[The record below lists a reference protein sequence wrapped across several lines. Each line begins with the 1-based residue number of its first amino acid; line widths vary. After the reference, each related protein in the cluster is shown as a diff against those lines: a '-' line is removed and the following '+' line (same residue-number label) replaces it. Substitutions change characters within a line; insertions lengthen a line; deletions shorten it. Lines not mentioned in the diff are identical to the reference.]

1 MEVVKKKILLEDS
14 IDRGNNSP
22 TWGILT
28 ASTFYINIMIT
39 QNIDDMGLFTDIDFI
54 SSNPPTN
61 IEPDYTILIDKLN
74 TSGFTFPFMSGVVP
88 QPTTNITISEEV
100 ILRLPSK
107 IKSDFYSFGNSPIT
121 GATDSKIEDV
131 RSYDAIN
138 PFKPGFNI
146 DSQTYINYD
155 NVLVNGVSRV
165 KTIGEPKQ
173 YVFDTEDDINL
184 GTDNQVYG
192 LQYLDYTGTTRKITI
207 GGVTNTIPLTTLRYI
222 GEGLNETNTSLSAL
236 TKEEYLFGITSP
248 ATIQSDVFIDRGIT
262 TVMDMHLRMSEIKDL
277 AQLVRYGNGFYK
289 INKQ

>member
-1 MEVVKKKILLEDS
+1 MELLKRKILLEDS
-14 IDRGNNSP
+14 IDRANNSP
-22 TWGILT
+22 TWGVLT
-28 ASTFYINIMIT
+28 ASTFFINIMIT
-39 QNIDDMGLFTDIDFI
+39 QNIEDMGLFTDMSFI

-61 IEPDYTILIDKLN
+61 IPPDYTILIDKLN
-74 TSGFTFPFMSGVVP
+74 ISGFTFPFMNGIVP
-88 QPTTNITISEEV
+88 PTITNINGTEEV
-100 ILRLPSK
+100 TLRLPSE
-107 IKSDFYSFGNSPIT
+107 IDSNFYSFGNSPIT

-146 DSQTYINYD
+146 DTQTYINYN
-155 NVLVNGVSRV
+155 NVVVNGVNRV
-165 KTIGEPKQ
+165 KSIGEPKQ